1 MGVRVTRVDREPAMH
16 LVPRHTSRLL
26 GRTVVAVRE
35 WPVESQQR
43 SRRNAMIAS
52 TALAQRRAELDEV
65 EEFLTARG
73 RVEVVEA
80 AAQAAH
86 G

>member
-1 MGVRVTRVDREPAMH
+1 MQ
-16 LVPRHTSRLL
+16 LVPHHAARPI
-26 GRTVVAVRE
+26 GYAVDAVRR

-52 TALAQRRAELDEV
+52 TALAQRRAELNDVEDFLAAAGHSPTPEV
-65 EEFLTARG
+65 
-73 RVEVVEA
+73 